1 MGMLFLCENCGEE
14 RLANP
19 RLKVLQRF
27 CGQRGCQQARK
38 SAWQRVQLAADVSAR
53 TDQRRLHAKWLEG
66 TPDYW
71 RQYRLEN
78 PKKVERNR
86 LLQGLRRQ
94 RARDRRQAEA
104 ALLSPAAVASAD
116 GSVAKMDAFL
126 GPKTK
131 EIQADG
137 EYWLVP
143 SVAKMDAFRAQIIII
158 PGGYQNASRVAKR
171 DAIDAVATGM

>member
-1 MGMLFLCENCGEE
+1 MGVVFLCEHCGEE

-19 RLKVLQRF
+19 RLKVPQHF
-27 CGQRGCQQARK
+27 CGRSGCQRARK
-38 SAWQRVQLAADVSAR
+38 SAWQRVQLAADASAR
-53 TDQRRLHAKWLEG
+53 ADQRRLQAKWLEA

-71 RQYRLEN
+71 RQYRRKN
-78 PKKVERNR
+78 PKKAERNR

-94 RARDRRQAEA
+94 RARHRRHAEA
-104 ALLSPAAVASAD
+104 APSTSVAD

-126 GPKTK
+126 GLEGQ
-131 EIQADG
+131 EIQGNG

-143 SVAKMDAFRAQIIII
+143 SVAKMDAFRAKIIII
-158 PGGYQNASRVAKR
+158 PGEYQNASRVAKR